1 MDKVVQLFRPVYDSN
16 SKILIL
22 GTFPSVKSREAKFYY
37 QHPRNRFWNVIS
49 EIVQKKEYET
59 IEDMRKML
67 IDNNIALWDVIESC
81 EITGS
86 SDSSIKNIVPAD
98 LSIIL
103 DNANIKKI
111 YANGDKA
118 FKIYMKYAYPIT
130 KREIIKLPSTSPVN
144 ATFFGKISRQL
155 DTDKKL
161 FVVILLI
168 MYLFIKN
175 MNKMQDISFYICIL
189 MLNYNMKSKENTIY
203 HQKVYLK

>member
-1 MDKVVQLFRPVYDSN
+1 
-16 SKILIL
+16 
-22 GTFPSVKSREAKFYY
+22 
-37 QHPRNRFWNVIS
+37 
-49 EIVQKKEYET
+49 
-59 IEDMRKML
+59 
-67 IDNNIALWDVIESC
+67 
-81 EITGS
+81 
-86 SDSSIKNIVPAD
+86 
-98 LSIIL
+98 
-103 DNANIKKI
+103 
-111 YANGDKA
+111 
-118 FKIYMKYAYPIT
+118 MKYAYPIT

>member
-49 EIVQKKEYET
+49 EIVQNKEYKT

-118 FKIYMKYAYPIT
+118 FKIYMKYTYPII
-130 KREIIKLPSTSPVN
+130 KREIIKLPSTSPAN
-144 ATFFGKISRQL
+144 ATFSL
-155 DTDKKL
+155 EKL
-161 FVVILLI
+161 VDNWAQIKD
-168 MYLFIKN
+168 YL
-175 MNKMQDISFYICIL
+175 
-189 MLNYNMKSKENTIY
+189 
-203 HQKVYLK
+203 

>member
-49 EIVQKKEYET
+49 EIVQNKEYKT

-103 DNANIKKI
+103 EIGRASC
-111 YANGDKA
+111 
-118 FKIYMKYAYPIT
+118 
-130 KREIIKLPSTSPVN
+130 RERV
-144 ATFFGKISRQL
+144 
-155 DTDKKL
+155 
-161 FVVILLI
+161 
-168 MYLFIKN
+168 
-175 MNKMQDISFYICIL
+175 
-189 MLNYNMKSKENTIY
+189 
-203 HQKVYLK
+203 

>member
-16 SKILIL
+16 SKILVL